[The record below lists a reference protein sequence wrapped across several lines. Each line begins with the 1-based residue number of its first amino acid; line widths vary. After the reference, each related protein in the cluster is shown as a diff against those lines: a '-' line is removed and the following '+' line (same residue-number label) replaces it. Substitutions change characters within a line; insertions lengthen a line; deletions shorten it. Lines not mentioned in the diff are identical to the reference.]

1 MDWQGPMEANKER
14 RSARTDR
21 RVAAVRSED
30 AVPQVAEE
38 VATEVPGDDD
48 DVMMMTRIGQGARV
62 HVGAGLRVV
71 CARPCA
77 GDGGLTPQ
85 DPGTFPPYDTSPKQ
99 LPNFSPSFSAAKL
112 PFQKKNRP

>member
-1 MDWQGPMEANKER
+1 MEAIKEG
-14 RSARTDR
+14 RSARMDR

-71 CARPCA
+71 CARLCA

-85 DPGTFPPYDTSPKQ
+85 DPGTSPPHDRV
-99 LPNFSPSFSAAKL
+99 LCAA
-112 PFQKKNRP
+112 PF

>member
-1 MDWQGPMEANKER
+1 MLMDWQGPREAIKEG

-48 DVMMMTRIGQGARV
+48 DDVMMMMTRIGQGARV

-77 GDGGLTPQ
+77 GDGGLPPQ
-85 DPGTFPPYDTSPKQ
+85 DPGTFPPHDTHPPRPRD
-99 LPNFSPSFSAAKL
+99 LPP
-112 PFQKKNRP
+112 P